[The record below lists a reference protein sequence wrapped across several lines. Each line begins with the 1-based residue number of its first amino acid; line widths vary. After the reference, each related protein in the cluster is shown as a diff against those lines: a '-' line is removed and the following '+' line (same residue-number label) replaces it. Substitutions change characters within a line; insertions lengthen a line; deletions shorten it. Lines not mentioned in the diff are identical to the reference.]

1 MNKNP
6 LSYSRANRMRDII
19 NHNSFLLV
27 VINRFHIDMGFGD
40 KTVAE
45 VCAENGVDV
54 DTFLAVINFVSKKE
68 WASYTINIQQ
78 LIGYLRKSHQH
89 ILNYALPAI
98 KKSLIEGIQ
107 QTNTS
112 EIAMIIL

>member
-27 VINRFHIDMGFGD
+27 VINRFHIAMGFGD

-54 DTFLAVINFVSKKE
+54 GAKNVVLRLASEQERVGVVWHRHQTPYRLSAQI
-68 WASYTINIQQ
+68 ASAYSQ
-78 LIGYLRKSHQH
+78 LCATRHQ
-89 ILNYALPAI
+89 
-98 KKSLIEGIQ
+98 K
-107 QTNTS
+107 
-112 EIAMIIL
+112 IAH